1 MSTKKKLQELDFE
14 TAHAFGNVKQDIVFL
29 LKLAE
34 AERRRVTVLE
44 DSVKRIVREITKSHR
59 HGVTGTY
66 PTLAGKVKAI
76 AENLGIEFGVE
87 PRKVSPTKVVAVKK
101 AVAKKAKK

>member
-1 MSTKKKLQELDFE
+1 MSTKKKLQELDIE
-14 TAHAFGNVKQDIVFL
+14 TGYAFNNVKQDITFL
-29 LKLAE
+29 LKLAVS
-34 AERRRVTVLE
+34 ERKRVIVLE
-44 DSVKRIVREITKSHR
+44 NSVKRLIREITKSHR
-59 HGVTGTY
+59 HGVLGTY

-101 AVAKKAKK
+101 AKKASK